1 MKAIRKFVAKWL
13 ALCSVVGLGLL
24 AAGCEEH
31 RFTDVDSLNLPNNN
45 AEMGRRD
52 ILRIGDQLLIT
63 YSGTTGI
70 DQVLHDHTETIKE
83 DGTITPTLLGPV
95 IAAGKT
101 PGDLQ
106 SELKTNYDKLFNHLT
121 VTVVVQ
127 NRFYYV
133 AGEVR
138 KPGPQIYLGETD
150 IIKAIASAGDFTD
163 FAKKTN
169 VKITRADGRIE
180 YVNVQKI
187 FDEPQSFDVPI
198 YPGDKI
204 FVKRRIF

>member
-1 MKAIRKFVAKWL
+1 MAGCDTPRFEPVDK
-13 ALCSVVGLGLL
+13 LGLQ
-24 AAGCEEH
+24 ENSS
-31 RFTDVDSLNLPNNN
+31 V
-45 AEMGRRD
+45 MGTGD
-52 ILRIGDQLLIT
+52 KLRVGDQLMIT
-63 YSGTTGI
+63 YSGTVSDKI
-70 DQVLHDHTETIKE
+70 LPDHVETIKE
-83 DGTITPTLLGPV
+83 DGTITPPLLSPV

-101 PGDLQ
+101 LGGLQ
-106 SELKTNYDKLFNHLT
+106 SELQTNYDKLFNHLT
-121 VTVVVQ
+121 VTVVPQ
-127 NRFYYV
+127 GRFYYV
-133 AGEVR
+133 SGEVR
-138 KPGPQIYLGETD
+138 KPGPEPYLGETD
-150 IIKAIASAGDFTD
+150 IIKAIAAAGDFTD